1 MIVTS
6 SSQEWLK
13 FVKGVVDSE
22 DLPPNISRK
31 ILQQN
36 EILRV
41 MKKILAKKYL
51 AMFADFAE
59 KEDDYKKF
67 YEQFGAWDP

>member
-36 EILRV
+36 EILRLI
-41 MKKILAKKYL
+41 KKILVKKYL
-51 AMFADFAE
+51 EMFAEIDE
-59 KEDDYKKF
+59 NKDD
-67 YEQFGAWDP
+67 